1 MSNYMIES
9 YNEKYKNPGRATVGD
24 NMNYLSDSLSHVE
37 INRFRGAGDTVYQVV
52 AKAKTI
58 NVITGE
64 KSFVVWARREAGNIA
79 DALQKAVD
87 EFKNRTV
94 LGMPVEQNVDDVEVP
109 EHLVE
114 NEVDW
119 KSHLKKCHEILESK

>member
-9 YNEKYKNPGRATVGD
+9 YNEHTHDKRGNASFED
-24 NMNYLSDSLSHVE
+24 NMNYLSDGVSHVE

-79 DALQKAVD
+79 DALQAACD
-87 EFKNRTV
+87 EYRNRICM
-94 LGMPVEQNVDDVEVP
+94 GAPVEHEVGVP
-109 EHLVE
+109 EH
-114 NEVDW
+114 
-119 KSHLKKCHEILESK
+119 EIGAKE

>member
-9 YNEKYKNPGRATVGD
+9 YNEKYKNRGNASFED

-37 INRFRGAGDTVYQVV
+37 INRFKGAGDTVYQVV

-64 KSFVVWARREAGNIA
+64 KSFVVWTRSEAGNIA

-87 EFKNRTV
+87 EYKNRIC
-94 LGMPVEQNVDDVEVP
+94 LGMPVE
-109 EHLVE
+109 
-114 NEVDW
+114 
-119 KSHLKKCHEILESK
+119 HEIGAQV

>member
-37 INRFRGAGDTVYQVV
+37 INRFKGAGDTVYQVV
-52 AKAKTI
+52 GKAKTI

-64 KSFVVWARREAGNIA
+64 KSFVVWTRSEAGNIEEA
-79 DALQKAVD
+79 FQKACD
-87 EFKNRTV
+87 EYRNRIC
-94 LGMPVEQNVDDVEVP
+94 LGMPVEHEVGAQ
-109 EHLVE
+109 V
-114 NEVDW
+114 
-119 KSHLKKCHEILESK
+119 

>member
-1 MSNYMIES
+1 
-9 YNEKYKNPGRATVGD
+9 
-24 NMNYLSDSLSHVE
+24 MNYLSNGVSHVE
-37 INRFRGAGDTVYQVV
+37 VLRYQGAFEDMMYCVV
-52 AKAKTI
+52 AKARTI
-58 NVITGE
+58 NVVTGE
-64 KSFVVWARREAGNIA
+64 KSFVIWARQEAINIA

-94 LGMPVEQNVDDVEVP
+94 LGMPVESEAGAEYQEVP

>member
-1 MSNYMIES
+1 MIGNYEERGNAS
-9 YNEKYKNPGRATVGD
+9 FED
-24 NMNYLSDSLSHVE
+24 NMNYLSNGVSHVE
-37 INRFRGAGDTVYQVV
+37 VLRYQGAFEDMMYCVV
-52 AKAKTI
+52 AKARTI
-58 NVITGE
+58 NVVTGE
-64 KSFVVWARREAGNIA
+64 KSFVSWARQEAINIA

>member
-1 MSNYMIES
+1 MIGKDILKNY
-9 YNEKYKNPGRATVGD
+9 EKRGNASFED
-24 NMNYLSDSLSHVE
+24 NMNYLSDSVSHVE

-79 DALQKAVD
+79 DALQKACD
-87 EFKNRTV
+87 EYRNRICM
-94 LGMPVEQNVDDVEVP
+94 GMPVEHEVGVP
-109 EHLVE
+109 EHELHWYGE
-114 NEVDW
+114 QKE
-119 KSHLKKCHEILESK
+119 